1 MRKNIFHSTNI
12 NLFLCV
18 ILAVGL
24 LLYPLSAWG
33 FFSGEQAASG
43 QTFSAGFLSLEDV
56 DPPNT
61 LTVTPDGATSTNFT
75 IQTAGGS
82 VPAQYDLAV
91 TGTSASGDGDL
102 CAALEMSVT
111 APSGLLGTSTVSGYQ
126 SPAQSVFGDWELT
139 FSTKYEPADGNG
151 SACTIIFL
159 ADTWNEQMY
168 KGAGFVDQQEFT
180 LTVQYGET
188 SGASITTSTVVLNE
202 IYAASGSTL
211 DEPFN
216 TEWVELFN
224 LGTETVDVEGW
235 SIGELWSDNEQLHNI
250 SVANTCEP
258 GALVGYARPVQ
269 DTDDTSIE
277 PGGFLVIEPC
287 SGQSRIASGGD
298 TISLYNAE
306 NELQDT
312 VTYQSLASGQA
323 LARVPDGDGT
333 WEKQQPT
340 PNATNVLINTQS
352 IGMFAMTDGDN
363 LFDQEVLGIEKK
375 DKEEENENKSEEEV
389 KKDEE
394 DEEGQEEGEG
404 KEKGNEDEEKR
415 KDDDREENGRVET
428 DKEGSDDDQEDD
440 DEEKGE
446 EESGNGGIVRGA
458 EKETPAKKGEKSED
472 EKEPDT
478 ANGDTET
485 NEKIKTEAEGRP
497 EDETKAETVKKENQ

>member
-12 NLFLCV
+12 NLFLCAV
-18 ILAVGL
+18 LVVGL

-352 IGMFAMTDGDN
+352 FGMFAMTDGDN
-363 LFDQEVLGIEKK
+363 LFDQEVLDSEQKDKKKEDGIK
-375 DKEEENENKSEEEV
+375 DEEELKEEEEQEEEI
-389 KKDEE
+389 E
-394 DEEGQEEGEG
+394 EEGNEEEGKEETEQEEG
-404 KEKGNEDEEKR
+404 KEEKA
-415 KDDDREENGRVET
+415 EHGRVET
-428 DKEGSDDDQEDD
+428 EGEALNGEPEDEN
-440 DEEKGE
+440 EEKGE
-446 EESGNGGIVRGA
+446 EESGNDGIVRGVDEEA
-458 EKETPAKKGEKSED
+458 RAED
-472 EKEPDT
+472 EE
-478 ANGDTET
+478 E
-485 NEKIKTEAEGRP
+485 P
-497 EDETKAETVKKENQ
+497 EDDKDSDGDDDEDGEDEEGGNGEE

>member
-312 VTYQSLASGQA
+312 VTYQSLAFGQA

-352 IGMFAMTDGDN
+352 FGMFAMTDGDN
-363 LFDQEVLGIEKK
+363 LFDQEVLDSEQKDKKKEDGIK
-375 DKEEENENKSEEEV
+375 DEEELKEEEEQEEEI
-389 KKDEE
+389 E
-394 DEEGQEEGEG
+394 EEGNEEEGKEETEQEEG
-404 KEKGNEDEEKR
+404 KEEKA
-415 KDDDREENGRVET
+415 EHGRVET
-428 DKEGSDDDQEDD
+428 EGEALNGEPEDEN
-440 DEEKGE
+440 EEKGE
-446 EESGNGGIVRGA
+446 EESGNDGIVRGVDEEA
-458 EKETPAKKGEKSED
+458 RAED
-472 EKEPDT
+472 EE
-478 ANGDTET
+478 E
-485 NEKIKTEAEGRP
+485 P
-497 EDETKAETVKKENQ
+497 EDDKDSDGDDDEDGEDEEGGNGEE